1 MAIRPSLRLALLLLW
16 FHLMAAIAVYL
27 TAMPLAAKLVVLV
40 TISSSLVYH
49 LLRDVLLLLPHSC
62 REILLDQNSV
72 SIAIRNGSLIQGSMV
87 NNTVVSP
94 FFVLLRTKAEGYLMP
109 VSFVIFPD
117 ALGAGAFRELCVHL
131 KFACNPPGLE
141 NNSQENHSKTDKV
154 SP

>member
-27 TAMPLAAKLVVLV
+27 TTMPLAAKLVVLV
-40 TISSSLVYH
+40 TISSSLVYR

-94 FFVLLRTKAEGYLMP
+94 FFVLLRTKVEGYLMP
-109 VSFVIFPD
+109 ISFVIFPD

-131 KFACNPPGLE
+131 RFACNPPGLK
-141 NNSQENHSKTDKV
+141 NHSKADKV